1 MRWGLTFLCFAAASA
16 AHAATIPLGNVV
28 AGSEFGVPGMIYSI
42 SDSGLVGSFSDQISF
57 NLPTPLPFR
66 TT

>member
-28 AGSEFGVPGMIYSI
+28 AGSEFGVPGTIYSI
-42 SDSGLVGSFSDQISF
+42 SDSGLAAAMIPAWSTSQLLFW
-57 NLPTPLPFR
+57 
-66 TT
+66 